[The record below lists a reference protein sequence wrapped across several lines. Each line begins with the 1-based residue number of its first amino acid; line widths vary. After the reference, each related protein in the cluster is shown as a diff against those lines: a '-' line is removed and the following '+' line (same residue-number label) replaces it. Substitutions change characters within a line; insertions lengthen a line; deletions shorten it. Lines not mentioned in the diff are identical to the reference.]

1 MAASPT
7 YTYTFKVEPQVFRRA
22 LYFNTFG
29 KQRIQS
35 VIIAAMA
42 LTSQN
47 ALGVDLGG
55 FEFSFWLQ
63 CAVPVLAFVLG
74 MFVLPAKGKR

>member
-7 YTYTFKVEPQVFRRA
+7 YTYTFKVEPEMFRRA

-42 LTSQN
+42 VMGVGN
-47 ALGVDLGG
+47 A
-55 FEFSFWLQ
+55 
-63 CAVPVLAFVLG
+63 A
-74 MFVLPAKGKR
+74 GKSRLSC

>member
-7 YTYTFKVEPQVFRRA
+7 YTYTFKVEPQMFRRA

-35 VIIAAMA
+35 VLSLIHIWTEDYFGA
-42 LTSQN
+42 
-47 ALGVDLGG
+47 GVL
-55 FEFSFWLQ
+55 
-63 CAVPVLAFVLG
+63 
-74 MFVLPAKGKR
+74 